1 MDSTESSQIESTPT
15 ASTIS
20 TTSIST
26 NEINQT
32 TVIPDSIE
40 NENKID
46 NEIGEQQQQQLKVN
60 NEMKENGD
68 KIDQDKTEKLFSN
81 ITYYIINSNKTDIGK
96 LLDDNGAKQDNYL
109 GDFVTHVICDE
120 FSTDNFDCNEA
131 KDVFELKI
139 VKSDWVIKC
148 LYANSLLP

>member
-1 MDSTESSQIESTPT
+1 MDTIESSEIEPNN
-15 ASTIS
+15 TIPIK
-20 TTSIST
+20 TTT
-26 NEINQT
+26 NNNKNENEL

-40 NENKID
+40 NENKTQ
-46 NEIGEQQQQQLKVN
+46 EQQQVN
-60 NEMKENGD
+60 KKEMNEEND
-68 KIDQDKTEKLFSN
+68 KIDENNTNTNKLFSN
-81 ITYYIINSNKTDIGK
+81 ITYYIINTSKTDIDK
-96 LLDDNGAKQDNYL
+96 LLDDNGAKQDKYL

-139 VKSDWVIKC
+139 VKSDWVFKC